1 MNYFCVR
8 RTITELEAQLDY
20 ERLRREKLE
29 AQLDEYRREISEMKY
44 QLQSRVY
51 GEETVSKQP
60 NIFSAFE
67 RVVSL
72 KMRSRLLEYNSKRK
86 APL

>member
-1 MNYFCVR
+1 MEYLICN

-44 QLQSRVY
+44 QLQAKAY
-51 GEETVSKQP
+51 GDDSVSIQYQKQSYLP
-60 NIFSAFE
+60 
-67 RVVSL
+67 
-72 KMRSRLLEYNSKRK
+72 
-86 APL
+86 